1 MVGDRRVDVLVV
13 GAGPA
18 GLAASA
24 ALAPWS
30 GEVLLLDRGGPL
42 ALRSE
47 DDPGDLVSGQG
58 GAGLYSDG
66 KFSFHPSASRL
77 WEVEPQG
84 ALAESYRWFAD
95 LLADVLPVPGYP
107 EGRVSGPAAPPPVGA
122 RRKSYR
128 SRYVPL
134 EQRFEL
140 VGELSRAG
148 GREILFD
155 TEVVEVHPRRGG
167 PVDLVVRRRGS
178 TAVIT
183 ARAVVLAGGRFGPLS
198 ARLDRRHLRFER
210 VELGLRI
217 EQPAPVFFLL
227 DEPDLDPKYLIPD
240 PVTGAQWRTFCCC
253 RDGRV
258 VPTAFG
264 RWRSLS
270 GRADCPPTG
279 LSNVGFTMRV
289 TDEARGRALLG
300 LLATSVP
307 GRSVPEG
314 LPWER
319 FMADDD
325 GGAELLGG
333 GEGAPWLLSAVR
345 RGLITLSG
353 LFGDTPLSGSVLH
366 WPAVEGVGYYP
377 RTDSGLRLPGFPLW
391 VAGDASGKFRGI
403 TAALVSGHFS
413 GQQAL
418 LRLREGSV

>member
-1 MVGDRRVDVLVV
+1 MDVLIV

-24 ALAPWS
+24 ALAPWP
-30 GEVLLLDRGGPL
+30 GEVLLLDRGRPL

-47 DDPGDLVSGQG
+47 ADPADLVSGQG

-84 ALAESYRWFAD
+84 PLAESYRWFAD

-107 EGRVSGPAAPPPVGA
+107 EDAGSGPVAPGGA

-128 SRYVPL
+128 SRYLPL
-134 EQRFEL
+134 AQRFAL

-155 TEVVEVHPRRGG
+155 TEVAEVRPRRGG
-167 PVDLVVRRRGS
+167 PVDLVIRRGGRA
-178 TAVIT
+178 AVVT
-183 ARAVVLAGGRFGPLS
+183 ARAVVLAGGRFGSLS
-198 ARLDRRHLRFER
+198 ARLDRRHLGFER
-210 VELGLRI
+210 VELGLRV
-217 EQPAPVFFLL
+217 EQPAQAFFLR

-240 PVTGAQWRTFCCC
+240 PVTGVEWRTFCCC

-264 RWRSLS
+264 EWRSLS

-300 LLATSVP
+300 LLAAAVP

-325 GGAELLGG
+325 GGAALLGG
-333 GEGAPWLLSAVR
+333 GEGASWLLSAVR

-377 RTDSGLRLPGFPLW
+377 RTDSGLRLSGFPLW
-391 VAGDASGKFRGI
+391 VAGDVSGKFRGI

-413 GQQAL
+413 GRQAL
-418 LRLREGSV
+418 RRLRDGSV